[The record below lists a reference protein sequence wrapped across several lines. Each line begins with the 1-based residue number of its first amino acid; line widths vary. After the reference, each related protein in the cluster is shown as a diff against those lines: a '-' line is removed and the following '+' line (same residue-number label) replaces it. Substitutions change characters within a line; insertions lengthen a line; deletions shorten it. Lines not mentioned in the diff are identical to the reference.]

1 MVFKIMP
8 IQKTPLVSVIMN
20 CLNGEQYL
28 REAIDSVYAQ
38 TYDNWEII
46 FWDNASYDG
55 TKKIAKSYDSKLKY
69 FKSEVTSILGAAR
82 VLAVEKAK
90 GEYFAFLDCDDIWY
104 KEKLDKQMNIFLDDK
119 ENVGLVYGGSEV
131 LYENKNKNEKVMN
144 RGYLLE
150 GEIFPN
156 LIRENCIVF
165 SSAIVKRE
173 VFYASGGFPINIKHS
188 TDYWLFLNIASKYR
202 IRAVQE
208 ICCTYRYHSENL
220 SSKNRILAA
229 KEAIKIVS
237 MHLPGKAAE
246 EGLKYHY
253 DNLAIAYAKEWLL
266 IESLTH
272 LFKHGGLLRIL
283 LKVINKITRMLRVK
297 S

>member
-1 MVFKIMP
+1 MP

-104 KEKLDKQMNIFLDDK
+104 KEKLDKQMIMEYYTKHGLYAGAYKTSVKMNIIDESKIDW
-119 ENVGLVYGGSEV
+119 EEEDEAAGLVVED
-131 LYENKNKNEKVMN
+131 E
-144 RGYLLE
+144 
-150 GEIFPN
+150 
-156 LIRENCIVF
+156 
-165 SSAIVKRE
+165 
-173 VFYASGGFPINIKHS
+173 
-188 TDYWLFLNIASKYR
+188 
-202 IRAVQE
+202 
-208 ICCTYRYHSENL
+208 
-220 SSKNRILAA
+220 
-229 KEAIKIVS
+229 
-237 MHLPGKAAE
+237 
-246 EGLKYHY
+246 
-253 DNLAIAYAKEWLL
+253 
-266 IESLTH
+266 
-272 LFKHGGLLRIL
+272 
-283 LKVINKITRMLRVK
+283 
-297 S
+297 